1 MKTISHIVF
10 FLFISTTVL
19 AQSYNNLWKQYRQ
32 YADKDLPKSALTVL
46 DKIKAKAEKENSYGN
61 LLAVLLRE
69 VNHQEEISTDSGKV
83 FRERLDQRIASSG
96 DGVIKTLYRVAKGDR
111 IDIDSLLSSPD
122 SAIYR
127 QKDAS
132 LQWLPFF
139 EKGKDSKIFNN
150 DLLHVILLSQYSDE
164 KIDSIYGPANEY
176 VRYNRIHNEQVR
188 TEPYF
193 TASIPKRTVSSA
205 TDILI
210 RFSQIRNLMALEC
223 EVSRVDGRGKKEEG
237 RRKFTL
243 TLPAHEPTKVFSDSL
258 RIGTLPVGRWVV
270 RITDAERKTR
280 SQQDTVTVSD
290 TRILQLS
297 LPKKQKRYV
306 YVNAITGEETDP
318 DTTLIDRHHWNTYS
332 YNSNKGYKQY
342 TDIYTDRAIYRP
354 GQKIEAAIIRS
365 SVTDGIETSVVAG
378 EKLQIKLLDSKGEA
392 VAEKYAVTDAYG
404 TAAVDF
410 TLPDGD
416 IRSGYWRL
424 STKGA
429 DASFRVEEYKRPTFK
444 VTLTQPDKEF
454 TEGDTAI
461 ITGTAMTYTG
471 LPLQNC
477 RVLASYNNHT
487 DTLFTDP
494 TGHFQIP
501 VIIRS
506 ALPLGSSKNRKLS
519 TVNRKQLIAW
529 WRYVRVT
536 AEVTDLKGETQ
547 GAQCYL
553 NIRPNLQPETP
564 EKPKAEKRDDTT
576 LYHIYYNVFAGD
588 KVLESSKTYADTA
601 SFKNSFTY
609 KEEYG
614 DGAMICFAW
623 CKDDEIHYDNLVV
636 RRPLPSNKLQIEW
649 GTFRDHLAPGSKE
662 TWTLKIH
669 PETGLRAC
677 SPEHLRSA
685 RNGKLS
691 TVNSQLMAVLYDS
704 SLDGIRKH
712 TWPTHDRRHLA
723 IPVSSWFTPNY
734 GGLWIHG
741 SAKDWVKWR
750 NFDFTH
756 INGECMLSR
765 YHFFRGRNLPMLMAT
780 NAMDSNAKSMRLG
793 ALPVATESMA
803 MAQDEAAAETLPVRA
818 NFGETAFFYPQVE
831 TNDKGEAILSFT
843 LPESLTSWH
852 FIGLAHDKNMRMG
865 IIDTVVVA
873 QKQLMVQPNMPRF
886 LRVGDKAT
894 LTANVTNLSD
904 KPQNVKVTLTINSK
918 QSTGLR
924 ACSPEHL
931 RSARNSKL
939 TPGETLPVSFSL
951 PEPKDTSSFVCTIVA
966 KSDDFTDGEQHI
978 IPILPIEQPTPSL
991 TGEGRGGA
999 SSPSLGREGWGESLM
1014 EDLPALSIPAS
1025 NNAITLSNALYA
1037 NVLTAAIK
1045 DTIPSPANDNIL
1057 VQLINLQ
1064 HSDGSFSWY
1073 PGMPGNKYMTMAVL
1087 KTLTR
1092 MEEKQDSE
1100 LARLSTH
1107 GAQETVNGKPSTV
1120 NSHQALATI
1129 RSKAFAFMLK
1139 AMSQEVSDMKKYK
1152 TTWLSNT
1159 ALDWLYTLAI
1169 DPEAKGR
1176 KSDAYKY
1183 LLRLLEDETNKSDM
1197 ATKSVAAIIMASNRE
1212 LSARKEKTVNG
1223 KQYTVIRF
1231 VESIKQHTV
1240 YREDMGRYFD
1250 SYRTNYSWC
1259 DYRIPSHT
1267 MAIEALHAITPED
1280 NCTIAEMQRWLV
1292 SCKRTQKWDNPVN
1305 TVNAVTAFQLPITPC
1320 PEETEKMY
1328 NQPTPEEL
1336 ENIIKVKRE
1345 IIYPS
1350 VNRKQST
1357 VNSKQPSALGP
1368 QPSDNGKL
1376 STVNCK
1382 LSTKVIVR
1390 ITIDADRDYDFV
1402 SVTDHR
1408 PACLEPVNQLSGY
1421 RWGYYSQ
1428 MKDDRT
1434 EYFFD
1439 QLSKGTHVI
1448 ETEYYVTRPGTYTTG
1463 PATAVC
1469 TYAPA
1474 YQGTT
1479 PAITVNV
1486 KP

>member
-1 MKTISHIVF
+1 MKKISHIVI

-19 AQSYNNLWKQYRQ
+19 AQSYDNLWKQYRQ

-46 DKIKAKAEKENSYGN
+46 EKIKAKAEKENNYGN

-83 FRERLDQRIASSG
+83 FRERLDQRIVASN
-96 DGVIKTLYRVAKGDR
+96 DGVMKTLYRVAKGER

-127 QKDAS
+127 QNDAS

-176 VRYNRIHNEQVR
+176 VHYNRIHNEQVR

-193 TASIPKRTVSSA
+193 TASIARRTVSSA

-210 RFSQIRNLMALEC
+210 RFSQIRNLKALAC
-223 EVSRVDGRGKKEEG
+223 EVSRVEGKGKKEDG

-306 YVNAITGEETDP
+306 YVNAITGKETDP

-477 RVLASYNNHT
+477 RVLVSYNNHT

-494 TGHFQIP
+494 TGHFQII
-501 VIIRS
+501 V
-506 ALPLGSSKNRKLS
+506 NCQLS
-519 TVNRKQLIAW
+519 IVNYKRPIAW

-536 AEVTDLKGETQ
+536 AEVSDLKGETQ
-547 GAQCYL
+547 GTQCYL

-564 EKPKAEKRDDTT
+564 EKPVAEKKKDST

-623 CKDDEIHYDNLVV
+623 CKDDEIHYDNLVL

-662 TWTLKIH
+662 TWTLKIR
-669 PETGLRAC
+669 PAENNYPLGTCDAFTKAAGRLK
-677 SPEHLRSA
+677 E
-685 RNGKLS
+685 LS
-691 TVNSQLMAVLYDS
+691 IVNYQLMAVLFDA
-704 SLDGIRKH
+704 SLDGLRKH

-723 IPVSSWFTPNY
+723 IPTSSWFTPNY

-765 YHFFRGRNLPMLMAT
+765 YHFFRGSNLPMLMAT

-793 ALPVATESMA
+793 ALPKATESMA
-803 MAQDEAAAETLPVRA
+803 MAQDEAVSESLPVRA

-843 LPESLTSWH
+843 LPESLTSWR

-894 LTANVTNLSD
+894 LTANITNLSD
-904 KPQNVKVTLTINSK
+904 KPQNVKVTLTINGK
-918 QSTGLR
+918 PYTVNCKL
-924 ACSPEHL
+924 
-931 RSARNSKL
+931 NS
-939 TPGETLPVSFSL
+939 GETLPVSFSL
-951 PEPKDTSSFVCTIVA
+951 PEPKDTSSFVCTIIA
-966 KSDDFTDGEQHI
+966 KSDDFTDGEQHE
-978 IPILPIEQPTPSL
+978 IPVLPAIQKLPEVISVYK
-991 TGEGRGGA
+991 
-999 SSPSLGREGWGESLM
+999 SPEELM
-1014 EDLPALSIPAS
+1014 FEDLPSLSIPAS
-1025 NNAITLSNALYA
+1025 NNAITLSNAFYA

-1092 MEEKQDSE
+1092 LEK
-1100 LARLSTH
+1100 LNR
-1107 GAQETVNGKPSTV
+1107 KPSTV
-1120 NSHQALATI
+1120 NCKLI
-1129 RSKAFAFMLK
+1129 KSKAFAFMQK
-1139 AMSQEVSDMKKYK
+1139 AMDEEVSDMKKYK
-1152 TTWLSNT
+1152 STWLSNT

-1169 DPEAKGR
+1169 DSEAKGR
-1176 KSDAYKY
+1176 NSDAYKY
-1183 LLRLLEDETNKSDM
+1183 LLRLLEDETNKADM
-1197 ATKSVAAIIMASNRE
+1197 ATKSVAAIIMASNRK
-1212 LSARKEKTVNG
+1212 LSARKEKTVNC
-1223 KQYTVIRF
+1223 KLSTVNRF
-1231 VESIKQHTV
+1231 IESIKQHTV

-1259 DYRIPSHT
+1259 DYRIPSHV

-1305 TVNAVTAFQLPITPC
+1305 TVNAVTAFQLPIAPC
-1320 PEETEKMY
+1320 PKETEKMY

-1336 ENIIKVKRE
+1336 TNIIKVKRE
-1345 IIYPS
+1345 IIKP
-1350 VNRKQST
+1350 T
-1357 VNSKQPSALGP
+1357 VNSKLF
-1368 QPSDNGKL
+1368 
-1376 STVNCK
+1376 NCK
-1382 LSTKVIVR
+1382 LLTKVTVR
-1390 ITIDADRDYDFV
+1390 ITLVADRDYDFV

-1439 QLSKGTHVI
+1439 QLSKGTHII

-1479 PAITVNV
+1479 PAITLTVE
-1486 KP
+1486 

>member
-1 MKTISHIVF
+1 MKTISHIVI

-19 AQSYNNLWKQYRQ
+19 AQSYDNLWKQYRQ

-46 DKIKAKAEKENSYGN
+46 EKIKAKAEKENNYGN

-83 FRERLDQRIASSG
+83 FRERLDQRIAASN
-96 DGVIKTLYRVAKGDR
+96 DGVMKTLYRVAKGER

-176 VRYNRIHNEQVR
+176 VHYNRIHNEQVR

-193 TASIPKRTVSSA
+193 TASIAKRTVSSA

-210 RFSQIRNLMALEC
+210 RFSQIRNLKALEC
-223 EVSRVDGRGKKEEG
+223 EVSRVEGRGKKEEG

-270 RITDAERKTR
+270 RITDAEHKTR

-306 YVNAITGEETDP
+306 YVNAITGEEIDP

-487 DTLFTDP
+487 DTLFTDI
-494 TGHFQIP
+494 TGHFQII
-501 VIIRS
+501 V
-506 ALPLGSSKNRKLS
+506 NCQLS
-519 TVNRKQLIAW
+519 IVNYKRPIAW

-536 AEVTDLKGETQ
+536 AEVSDLKGETQ
-547 GAQCYL
+547 GTQCYL

-564 EKPKAEKRDDTT
+564 EKPVAEKKKDST

-614 DGAMICFAW
+614 DGAMVCFTW
-623 CKDDEIHYDNLVV
+623 CKDDEIHYDNLVL
-636 RRPLPSNKLQIEW
+636 RRPLPSNKLQMEW
-649 GTFRDHLAPGSKE
+649 GTFRDKVAPGAKE
-662 TWTLKIH
+662 VWTLKI
-669 PETGLRAC
+669 
-677 SPEHLRSA
+677 SPQPSDSSPFTLHSSLFI
-685 RNGKLS
+685 L
-691 TVNSQLMAVLYDS
+691 TAVLYDA
-704 SLDGIRKH
+704 SLDALSRH

-723 IPVSSWFTPNY
+723 IPTSSWFTPNY

-780 NAMDSNAKSMRLG
+780 SAMDMSSNAKSMRLG
-793 ALPVATESMA
+793 ALPKATESIA
-803 MAQDEAAAETLPVRA
+803 MTHDEAAAETLPVRA

-843 LPESLTSWH
+843 LPESLTSWR
-852 FIGLAHDKNMRMG
+852 FIGLTHDKNMRMG

-894 LTANVTNLSD
+894 LTANITNLSD

-931 RSARNSKL
+931 RSARNCKL
-939 TPGETLPVSFSL
+939 NSGETLPVSFSL
-951 PEPKDTSSFVCTIVA
+951 PEPKDTSSFVCTIIA

-978 IPILPIEQPTPSL
+978 IPVLPAIQKLPEVISVYK
-991 TGEGRGGA
+991 
-999 SSPSLGREGWGESLM
+999 SPEELM
-1014 EDLPALSIPAS
+1014 FEDLPSLSIPAS

-1092 MEEKQDSE
+1092 LEK
-1100 LARLSTH
+1100 LNR
-1107 GAQETVNGKPSTV
+1107 KPSTV
-1120 NSHQALATI
+1120 NCKLI
-1129 RSKAFAFMLK
+1129 KSKAFAFMQK
-1139 AMSQEVSDMKKYK
+1139 AMDEEVSDMKKYK
-1152 TTWLSNT
+1152 STWLSNT

-1176 KSDAYKY
+1176 NSDAYKY
-1183 LLRLLEDETNKSDM
+1183 LLRLLEDETNKADM
-1197 ATKSVAAIIMASNRE
+1197 ATKSVAAIIMASNQKPLTAHRSS
-1212 LSARKEKTVNG
+1212 LTANRLPLT
-1223 KQYTVIRF
+1223 RF

-1305 TVNAVTAFQLPITPC
+1305 TVNAVTAFQLPIAPC
-1320 PEETEKMY
+1320 PKETEKMY

-1336 ENIIKVKRE
+1336 TNIIKVKRE
-1345 IIYPS
+1345 IIKP
-1350 VNRKQST
+1350 T
-1357 VNSKQPSALGP
+1357 VNSKLF
-1368 QPSDNGKL
+1368 
-1376 STVNCK
+1376 NCK
-1382 LSTKVIVR
+1382 LSTKVTVR
-1390 ITIDADRDYDFV
+1390 ITLVADRDYDFV

-1439 QLSKGTHVI
+1439 QLSKGTHII

-1479 PAITVNV
+1479 PAITLTVE
-1486 KP
+1486 

>member
-1 MKTISHIVF
+1 MKNISHIVI
-10 FLFISTTVL
+10 FLFISTSVL
-19 AQSYNNLWKQYRQ
+19 AQSYDNLWKQYRQ

-46 DKIKAKAEKENSYGN
+46 EKIKAKAEKENNYGN

-83 FRERLDQRIASSG
+83 FRERLDQRIAASN

-111 IDIDSLLSSPD
+111 IDIDSLLSSAD

-127 QKDAS
+127 QRDAS

-176 VRYNRIHNEQVR
+176 VHYNRIHNEQVR

-193 TASIPKRTVSSA
+193 TASIAKRTVSSA

-210 RFSQIRNLMALEC
+210 RFSQIRNLNALEC
-223 EVSRVDGRGKKEEG
+223 EVSRVEGRGKKEEG

-270 RITDAERKTR
+270 RITDAEHKTR

-461 ITGTAMTYTG
+461 ITGIAMTYTG

-494 TGHFQIP
+494 TGHFQITIP
-501 VIIRS
+501 LTFHISHFTSKQPFTFHLSPFTFIR
-506 ALPLGSSKNRKLS
+506 RF
-519 TVNRKQLIAW
+519 
-529 WRYVRVT
+529 RVS

-547 GAQCYL
+547 GTQCYL

-564 EKPKAEKRDDTT
+564 DKPAAEKKKDST
-576 LYHIYYNVFAGD
+576 LYHIYYNVFASD

-623 CKDDEIHYDNLVV
+623 CKDDEIHYDNLVL

-649 GTFRDHLAPGSKE
+649 GTFRDHLAPGSQE
-662 TWTLKIH
+662 TWTLKI
-669 PETGLRAC
+669 
-677 SPEHLRSA
+677 SPQPSDSSLFTLHSSLFI
-685 RNGKLS
+685 L
-691 TVNSQLMAVLYDS
+691 TAVLYDA
-704 SLDGIRKH
+704 SLDALSRH
-712 TWPTHDRRHLA
+712 TWPTHDRRHLS
-723 IPVSSWFTPNY
+723 IPTSSWFTPNY

-780 NAMDSNAKSMRLG
+780 SAMDMSSNAKSMRLG
-793 ALPVATESMA
+793 ALPKATESMA
-803 MAQDEAAAETLPVRA
+803 IAQDEAAAETLPVRA

-831 TNDKGEAILSFT
+831 TNDKGEATLSFT
-843 LPESLTSWH
+843 LPESLTSWR

-873 QKQLMVQPNMPRF
+873 QKQLMIRPNMPRF

-904 KPQNVKVTLTINSK
+904 NPQNVKVTLTINGK
-918 QSTGLR
+918 PYTV
-924 ACSPEHL
+924 
-931 RSARNSKL
+931 NSKL

-951 PEPKDTSSFVCTIVA
+951 PEPKDTATLLCTIIA
-966 KSDDFTDGEQHI
+966 KSDDFTDGEQHE
-978 IPILPIEQPTPSL
+978 IPVLPAIQKLPEVISVYK
-991 TGEGRGGA
+991 
-999 SSPSLGREGWGESLM
+999 SPEELM
-1014 EDLPALSIPAS
+1014 FEDLPALSIPAS

-1073 PGMPGNKYMTMAVL
+1073 PGMPGNKYMTIAVL

-1092 MEEKQDSE
+1092 LEKKQSS
-1100 LARLSTH
+1100 LARPGGNFQL
-1107 GAQETVNGKPSTV
+1107 STV
-1120 NSHQALATI
+1120 NFQL
-1129 RSKAFAFMLK
+1129 LK
-1139 AMSQEVSDMKKYK
+1139 ARAFSYMQKAMDEEVSDMKKYK
-1152 TTWLSNT
+1152 STWLSNT

-1183 LLRLLEDETNKSDM
+1183 LLRILEDETNKSDM
-1197 ATKSVAAIIMASNRE
+1197 ATKSVAAIIMASNRK
-1212 LSARKEKTVNG
+1212 LSARKEKTVNS
-1223 KQYTVIRF
+1223 KPSTVNYFI
-1231 VESIKQHTV
+1231 ESIKQHTV

-1259 DYRIPSHT
+1259 DYRIPSHV

-1320 PEETEKMY
+1320 PKETEKMY

-1336 ENIIKVKRE
+1336 TNIIKVKRE
-1345 IIYPS
+1345 IIPS
-1350 VNRKQST
+1350 
-1357 VNSKQPSALGP
+1357 P
-1368 QPSDNGKL
+1368 QPSDL
-1376 STVNCK
+1376 SHFTFH

-1428 MKDDRT
+1428 IKDDRT

-1439 QLSKGTHVI
+1439 QLSKGTHII

-1479 PAITVNV
+1479 PAITVNC
-1486 KP
+1486 KPDSELCSPEHPRSARNCKP

>member
-1 MKTISHIVF
+1 MKTISHIVI
-10 FLFISTTVL
+10 FLFISTSVL
-19 AQSYNNLWKQYRQ
+19 AQSYDNLWKQYRQ

-46 DKIKAKAEKENSYGN
+46 EKIKAKAEKENSYGN

-83 FRERLDQRIASSG
+83 FRERLDQRIAASN
-96 DGVIKTLYRVAKGDR
+96 DGVMKTLYRVAKGDR

-176 VRYNRIHNEQVR
+176 VRYNRIHNELVR

-193 TASIPKRTVSSA
+193 TASIAKRTVSSA

-210 RFSQIRNLMALEC
+210 RFSQIRNLKALEC
-223 EVSRVDGRGKKEEG
+223 EVSRVEGRGKKEEG
-237 RRKFTL
+237 RRKYTL

-416 IRSGYWRL
+416 IRSGYWHL
-424 STKGA
+424 STKGT

-494 TGHFQIP
+494 TGHFQII
-501 VIIRS
+501 V
-506 ALPLGSSKNRKLS
+506 NCQLS
-519 TVNRKQLIAW
+519 IVNYKRPIAW

-536 AEVTDLKGETQ
+536 AEVSDFKGETQ
-547 GAQCYL
+547 SATCHL
-553 NIRPNLQPETP
+553 SL
-564 EKPKAEKRDDTT
+564 
-576 LYHIYYNVFAGD
+576 

-614 DGAMICFAW
+614 DGAMVCFTW
-623 CKDDEIHYDNLVV
+623 CKDDEIHYDNLVL

-649 GTFRDHLAPGSKE
+649 GTFRDKVAPGAKE
-662 TWTLKIH
+662 VWTLKIH
-669 PETGLRAC
+669 PKDSITYNLSPITFTKTAC
-677 SPEHLRSA
+677 
-685 RNGKLS
+685 
-691 TVNSQLMAVLYDS
+691 QLTAVLYDA
-704 SLDGIRKH
+704 SLDALSRH

-723 IPVSSWFTPNY
+723 IPTSSWFTPNY

-780 NAMDSNAKSMRLG
+780 SAMDMSSNAKSMRLG
-793 ALPVATESMA
+793 ALPKATESIA
-803 MAQDEAAAETLPVRA
+803 MTHDEAAAETLPVRA

-831 TNDKGEAILSFT
+831 TNDKGEATLSFT
-843 LPESLTSWH
+843 LPESLTSWR

-873 QKQLMVQPNMPRF
+873 QKQLMIQPNMPRF

-894 LTANVTNLSD
+894 LTANITNLSD
-904 KPQNVKVTLTINSK
+904 KPQNVKVTLTVTSHLSQFTSHISPQTPDLRPQTLDITVNS
-918 QSTGLR
+918 
-924 ACSPEHL
+924 
-931 RSARNSKL
+931 
-939 TPGETLPVSFSL
+939 GETVPVSF
-951 PEPKDTSSFVCTIVA
+951 PIEAGVDTTTLICTIIA
-966 KSDDFTDGEQHI
+966 KSDDFTDGEQHE
-978 IPILPIEQPTPSL
+978 IPVLPAIQKLPEVISVYK
-991 TGEGRGGA
+991 
-999 SSPSLGREGWGESLM
+999 SPEELM
-1014 EDLPALSIPAS
+1014 FEDLPALSIPAS

-1037 NVLTAAIK
+1037 NVLTTAIK

-1092 MEEKQDSE
+1092 LEKI
-1100 LARLSTH
+1100 ALSLHTSYISH
-1107 GAQETVNGKPSTV
+1107 QPSYI
-1120 NSHQALATI
+1120 SHQALATI
-1129 RSKAFAFMLK
+1129 RSKALAFMKK
-1139 AMSQEVSDMKKYK
+1139 AMDEEVSDMKKYK

-1169 DPEAKGR
+1169 DPETKGR

-1197 ATKSVAAIIMASNRE
+1197 ATKSVAAIIMASNRK
-1212 LSARKEKTVNG
+1212 LSIVNSQLSIAKG
-1223 KQYTVIRF
+1223 FI
-1231 VESIKQHTV
+1231 ESIKQHTV

-1305 TVNAVTAFQLPITPC
+1305 TVNAVTAFQLPIAPC
-1320 PEETEKMY
+1320 PKETEKMY

-1336 ENIIKVKRE
+1336 TNIIKIKRE
-1345 IIYPS
+1345 IITS
-1350 VNRKQST
+1350 
-1357 VNSKQPSALGP
+1357 P
-1368 QPSDNGKL
+1368 QTSDLRPQTSDL
-1376 STVNCK
+1376 SHFTFH

-1448 ETEYYVTRPGTYTTG
+1448 ETEYYVSRPGTYTTG

-1479 PAITVNV
+1479 PAITLTVE
-1486 KP
+1486 

>member
-1 MKTISHIVF
+1 MKTISHIVI
-10 FLFISTTVL
+10 FLFISTSVL
-19 AQSYNNLWKQYRQ
+19 AQSYDNLWKQYRQ

-46 DKIKAKAEKENSYGN
+46 EKIKAKAEKENNYGN

-83 FRERLDQRIASSG
+83 FRERLDQRIAASN
-96 DGVIKTLYRVAKGDR
+96 DGVMKTLYRVAKGER

-176 VRYNRIHNEQVR
+176 VHYNRIHNEQVR

-193 TASIPKRTVSSA
+193 TASIAKRTVSSA

-210 RFSQIRNLMALEC
+210 RFSQIRNLKALEC
-223 EVSRVDGRGKKEEG
+223 EVSRVEGRGKKEDG

-270 RITDAERKTR
+270 RITDAEHKTR

-365 SVTDGIETSVVAG
+365 AVTDGIETSVVAG

-494 TGHFQIP
+494 TGHFQIQITVNGKP
-501 VIIRS
+501 
-506 ALPLGSSKNRKLS
+506 S
-519 TVNRKQLIAW
+519 TVNYKRPIAW

-536 AEVTDLKGETQ
+536 AEVTDFKGETQ
-547 GAQCYL
+547 SATCHLSLSYAPA
-553 NIRPNLQPETP
+553 IEPAP
-564 EKPKAEKRDDTT
+564 EKPVAEKRKDST

-614 DGAMICFAW
+614 DGAMVCFTW
-623 CKDDEIHYDNLVV
+623 CKDDEIHYDNLVL

-649 GTFRDHLAPGSKE
+649 GTFRDHLAPGSQE

-669 PETGLRAC
+669 PETV
-677 SPEHLRSA
+677 
-685 RNGKLS
+685 NGKLS
-691 TVNSQLMAVLYDS
+691 TVNSQLMAVLYDA
-704 SLDGIRKH
+704 SLDALSRH
-712 TWPTHDRRHLA
+712 TWPTHDRRHLS
-723 IPVSSWFTPNY
+723 IPTSSWFTPNY

-780 NAMDSNAKSMRLG
+780 SAMDMSSNAKSMRLG
-793 ALPVATESMA
+793 ALPKATESIA
-803 MAQDEAAAETLPVRA
+803 MTHDEAAAETLPVRA

-831 TNDKGEAILSFT
+831 TNDKGEATLSFI
-843 LPESLTSWH
+843 LPESLTSWR

-873 QKQLMVQPNMPRF
+873 QKQLMIQPNMPRF

-894 LTANVTNLSD
+894 LTANITNLSD

-918 QSTGLR
+918 QSTVN
-924 ACSPEHL
+924 C
-931 RSARNSKL
+931 KL

-951 PEPKDTSSFVCTIVA
+951 PEPKDTSSFVCTIIA
-966 KSDDFTDGEQHI
+966 KSNDFTDGEQHE
-978 IPILPIEQPTPSL
+978 IPVLPAIQELPEVISVYK
-991 TGEGRGGA
+991 
-999 SSPSLGREGWGESLM
+999 SPEELM
-1014 EDLPALSIPAS
+1014 FEDLPSLSIPAS

-1092 MEEKQDSE
+1092 LEK
-1100 LARLSTH
+1100 
-1107 GAQETVNGKPSTV
+1107 
-1120 NSHQALATI
+1120 
-1129 RSKAFAFMLK
+1129 
-1139 AMSQEVSDMKKYK
+1139 
-1152 TTWLSNT
+1152 
-1159 ALDWLYTLAI
+1159 
-1169 DPEAKGR
+1169 
-1176 KSDAYKY
+1176 
-1183 LLRLLEDETNKSDM
+1183 
-1197 ATKSVAAIIMASNRE
+1197 
-1212 LSARKEKTVNG
+1212 
-1223 KQYTVIRF
+1223 
-1231 VESIKQHTV
+1231 
-1240 YREDMGRYFD
+1240 
-1250 SYRTNYSWC
+1250 
-1259 DYRIPSHT
+1259 
-1267 MAIEALHAITPED
+1267 
-1280 NCTIAEMQRWLV
+1280 
-1292 SCKRTQKWDNPVN
+1292 
-1305 TVNAVTAFQLPITPC
+1305 LP
-1320 PEETEKMY
+1320 
-1328 NQPTPEEL
+1328 
-1336 ENIIKVKRE
+1336 
-1345 IIYPS
+1345 
-1350 VNRKQST
+1350 
-1357 VNSKQPSALGP
+1357 
-1368 QPSDNGKL
+1368 
-1376 STVNCK
+1376 
-1382 LSTKVIVR
+1382 
-1390 ITIDADRDYDFV
+1390 
-1402 SVTDHR
+1402 
-1408 PACLEPVNQLSGY
+1408 
-1421 RWGYYSQ
+1421 
-1428 MKDDRT
+1428 
-1434 EYFFD
+1434 
-1439 QLSKGTHVI
+1439 
-1448 ETEYYVTRPGTYTTG
+1448 
-1463 PATAVC
+1463 
-1469 TYAPA
+1469 
-1474 YQGTT
+1474 
-1479 PAITVNV
+1479 
-1486 KP
+1486 

>member
-1 MKTISHIVF
+1 MKTISHIVI
-10 FLFISTTVL
+10 FLFISTSVL
-19 AQSYNNLWKQYRQ
+19 AQSYDNLWKQYRQ

-46 DKIKAKAEKENSYGN
+46 EKIKAKAEKENSYGN

-83 FRERLDQRIASSG
+83 FRERLDQRMATSN
-96 DGVIKTLYRVAKGDR
+96 DGVIKTLYRVAKGER
-111 IDIDSLLSSPD
+111 IDIDSLLSSAD

-127 QKDAS
+127 QRDAS

-176 VRYNRIHNEQVR
+176 VHYNRIHNEQVR

-193 TASIPKRTVSSA
+193 TASIAKRTVSSA

-210 RFSQIRNLMALEC
+210 RFSQIRNLKALEC
-223 EVSRVDGRGKKEEG
+223 EVSRVEGRGKNEEG
-237 RRKFTL
+237 KRKFTL

-270 RITDAERKTR
+270 RITDAEHKTR

-494 TGHFQIP
+494 TGHFQII
-501 VIIRS
+501 V
-506 ALPLGSSKNRKLS
+506 NCQLS
-519 TVNRKQLIAW
+519 IVNYKRPIAW
-529 WRYVRVT
+529 WRYIRVT

-547 GAQCYL
+547 GTQCYL
-553 NIRPNLQPETP
+553 NIRPNVQPETP
-564 EKPKAEKRDDTT
+564 EKPTAEKKKDST

-662 TWTLKIH
+662 TWTLKIRQ
-669 PETGLRAC
+669 TSDLR
-677 SPEHLRSA
+677 PQTLDLRPVTSQ
-685 RNGKLS
+685 LS
-691 TVNSQLMAVLYDS
+691 TINYQLAAVLYDA
-704 SLDGIRKH
+704 SLDALSRH
-712 TWPTHDRRHLA
+712 TWQMHDRRHLA
-723 IPVSSWFTPNY
+723 IPTSSWFTPNY

-756 INGECMLSR
+756 INGDCMLSR
-765 YHFFRGRNLPMLMAT
+765 YHFFRGRHLPMLMAT

-793 ALPVATESMA
+793 ALPKATESMA
-803 MAQDEAAAETLPVRA
+803 IAQDEAAAETLPVRA

-831 TNDKGEAILSFT
+831 TNDKGEATLSFT
-843 LPESLTSWH
+843 LPESLTSWR

-904 KPQNVKVTLTINSK
+904 KPQKVKVTMTINCQLSIINYQLTK
-918 QSTGLR
+918 SLR
-924 ACSPEHL
+924 LSP
-931 RSARNSKL
+931 N
-939 TPGETLPVSFSL
+939 ETLPVSFAL
-951 PEPKDTSSFVCTIVA
+951 PEPKDTASFVCTIVA
-966 KSDDFTDGEQHI
+966 KSDDFTDGEQHE
-978 IPILPIEQPTPSL
+978 IPVLPAIQRLPEVISVYK
-991 TGEGRGGA
+991 
-999 SSPSLGREGWGESLM
+999 SPEELM
-1014 EDLPALSIPAS
+1014 FEDLPSLSIPAS

-1092 MEEKQDSE
+1092 LEKKSSIVNCQ
-1100 LARLSTH
+1100 LSII
-1107 GAQETVNGKPSTV
+1107 
-1120 NSHQALATI
+1120 NSIATI
-1129 RSKAFAFMLK
+1129 RSKALAFMQK
-1139 AMSQEVSDMKKYK
+1139 AMDEEVADMKKYK
-1152 TTWLSNT
+1152 STWLSNT

-1183 LLRLLEDETNKSDM
+1183 LLRLLEDETNKADM
-1197 ATKSVAAIIMASNRE
+1197 ATKSVAAIIMASNQKPLTAKRSPLTAHRSPLTE
-1212 LSARKEKTVNG
+1212 F
-1223 KQYTVIRF
+1223 I
-1231 VESIKQHTV
+1231 ESIKQHTV

-1305 TVNAVTAFQLPITPC
+1305 TVNAVTAFQLPIAPC
-1320 PEETEKMY
+1320 PKETEKMY
-1328 NQPTPEEL
+1328 NQPSPEEL
-1336 ENIIKVKRE
+1336 TNIIKVKRE
-1345 IIYPS
+1345 IIPS
-1350 VNRKQST
+1350 PQTLDLRPQTSD
-1357 VNSKQPSALGP
+1357 LGP
-1368 QPSDNGKL
+1368 QPSDNCKL
-1376 STVNCK
+1376 SARPEGALSQSEATERTVNNQLPIINYQ

-1421 RWGYYSQ
+1421 RWGYYCQ

-1479 PAITVNV
+1479 PAVTLTV
-1486 KP
+1486 K

>member
-1 MKTISHIVF
+1 MKKISHIVI

-19 AQSYNNLWKQYRQ
+19 AQSYDNLWKQYRQ

-83 FRERLDQRIASSG
+83 FRERLDQRIAASN
-96 DGVIKTLYRVAKGDR
+96 DGVMKTLYRVAKGER
-111 IDIDSLLSSPD
+111 IDIDSLLKSPD
-122 SAIYR
+122 SLTYR
-127 QKDAS
+127 CKDAS

-164 KIDSIYGPANEY
+164 KIDSIYGPTNEY
-176 VRYNRIHNEQVR
+176 VHYNRIHNEQVR

-193 TASIPKRTVSSA
+193 TASIAKRTVSSA

-210 RFSQIRNLMALEC
+210 RFSQIRNLKALEC
-223 EVSRVDGRGKKEEG
+223 EVSRVEGRGKKEEG

-365 SVTDGIETSVVAG
+365 AVTDGIETSVVAG

-454 TEGDTAI
+454 TVGDTAI

-487 DTLFTDP
+487 DTLFTDI
-494 TGHFQIP
+494 TGHFQIS
-501 VIIRS
+501 VII
-506 ALPLGSSKNRKLS
+506 NRKLS

-536 AEVTDLKGETQ
+536 AEVSDFKGETQ
-547 GAQCYL
+547 SATCHLSLSYAPA
-553 NIRPNLQPETP
+553 IEPTP
-564 EKPKAEKRDDTT
+564 EKPVAEKKKDST

-649 GTFRDHLAPGSKE
+649 GTFRNKVAPGAKE
-662 TWTLKIH
+662 VWTLKIH
-669 PETGLRAC
+669 PTDSITANRSPITFTKTAC
-677 SPEHLRSA
+677 
-685 RNGKLS
+685 
-691 TVNSQLMAVLYDS
+691 QLTAVLYDA
-704 SLDGIRKH
+704 SLDALSRH
-712 TWPTHDRRHLA
+712 TWPTHDRRHLS
-723 IPVSSWFTPNY
+723 IPTSSWFTPNY

-756 INGECMLSR
+756 VNGECMLSR
-765 YHFFRGRNLPMLMAT
+765 YHFFRGRNLPMLMVT
-780 NAMDSNAKSMRLG
+780 NAMDMSSNAKSMRLG
-793 ALPVATESMA
+793 ALPKATESMA

-843 LPESLTSWH
+843 LPESLTSWR

-894 LTANVTNLSD
+894 LTANITNLSD
-904 KPQNVKVTLTINSK
+904 KPQNVKVTLTINGK
-918 QSTGLR
+918 PYTVNCKL
-924 ACSPEHL
+924 
-931 RSARNSKL
+931 NS
-939 TPGETLPVSFSL
+939 GETLPVSFSL
-951 PEPKDTSSFVCTIVA
+951 PEPKDTSSFVCTIIA
-966 KSDDFTDGEQHI
+966 KSDDFTDGEKHI
-978 IPILPIEQPTPSL
+978 IPVLPAIQKLPEVISVYK
-991 TGEGRGGA
+991 
-999 SSPSLGREGWGESLM
+999 SPSDLM
-1014 EDLPALSIPAS
+1014 FEDLPSLSIPAS

-1092 MEEKQDSE
+1092 LEK
-1100 LARLSTH
+1100 LNR
-1107 GAQETVNGKPSTV
+1107 KPSTV
-1120 NSHQALATI
+1120 NCKLI
-1129 RSKAFAFMLK
+1129 KSKAFAFMQK
-1139 AMSQEVSDMKKYK
+1139 AMDEEVADMKKYK
-1152 TTWLSNT
+1152 STWLSNT

-1197 ATKSVAAIIMASNRE
+1197 ATKSVAAIIMASNRK
-1212 LSARKEKTVNG
+1212 LSGRKEKTVNS
-1223 KQYTVIRF
+1223 KPSTVNYFI
-1231 VESIKQHTV
+1231 ESIKQHTV

-1320 PEETEKMY
+1320 PKETEKMY

-1336 ENIIKVKRE
+1336 TNIIKVKRE
-1345 IIYPS
+1345 IIKP
-1350 VNRKQST
+1350 T
-1357 VNSKQPSALGP
+1357 VNSKLF
-1368 QPSDNGKL
+1368 
-1376 STVNCK
+1376 NCK
-1382 LSTKVIVR
+1382 LSTKVTVR
-1390 ITIDADRDYDFV
+1390 ITLVADRDYDFV

-1439 QLSKGTHVI
+1439 QLSKGTHII

-1479 PAITVNV
+1479 PAITLAVE
-1486 KP
+1486 

>member
-1 MKTISHIVF
+1 MKKISHIVI

-19 AQSYNNLWKQYRQ
+19 AQSYDNLWKQYRQ

-46 DKIKAKAEKENSYGN
+46 EKIKAKAEKENNYGN

-83 FRERLDQRIASSG
+83 FRERLDQRIAASNG
-96 DGVIKTLYRVAKGDR
+96 GVMKTLYRVAKGER

-176 VRYNRIHNEQVR
+176 VHYNRIHNEQVR

-193 TASIPKRTVSSA
+193 TASIAKRTVSSA

-210 RFSQIRNLMALEC
+210 RFSQIRNLKALEC
-223 EVSRVDGRGKKEEG
+223 EVSRVEGRGKKEEG

-365 SVTDGIETSVVAG
+365 AVTDGIETSVVAG

-487 DTLFTDP
+487 DTLFTDI
-494 TGHFQIP
+494 TGHFQII
-501 VIIRS
+501 V
-506 ALPLGSSKNRKLS
+506 NCQLS
-519 TVNRKQLIAW
+519 IVNYKRPIAW

-536 AEVTDLKGETQ
+536 AEVSDFKGETQ
-547 GAQCYL
+547 SATCHLSLSYAPA
-553 NIRPNLQPETP
+553 IEPAP
-564 EKPKAEKRDDTT
+564 EKPVAEKKKDST

-614 DGAMICFAW
+614 DGAMVCFTW
-623 CKDDEIHYDNLVV
+623 CKDDEIHYDNLVL

-662 TWTLKIH
+662 TWTLKIR
-669 PETGLRAC
+669 PAENNYPLGTCDAFTKAAGRLK
-677 SPEHLRSA
+677 E
-685 RNGKLS
+685 LS
-691 TVNSQLMAVLYDS
+691 IVNYQLMAVLFDA
-704 SLDGIRKH
+704 SLDGLRKH

-723 IPVSSWFTPNY
+723 IPTSSWFTPNY

-756 INGECMLSR
+756 VNGECMLSR

-793 ALPVATESMA
+793 ALPKATESIA
-803 MAQDEAAAETLPVRA
+803 MTHDEAAAETLPVRA

-843 LPESLTSWH
+843 LPESLTSWR

-865 IIDTVVVA
+865 IIDTVIVA
-873 QKQLMVQPNMPRF
+873 QKQLMIQPNMPRF

-894 LTANVTNLSD
+894 LTANITNLSD
-904 KPQNVKVTLTINSK
+904 KPQNVIVTLTVTSHLSQFTSHISPQTPDLRPQTLDITINS
-918 QSTGLR
+918 
-924 ACSPEHL
+924 
-931 RSARNSKL
+931 
-939 TPGETLPVSFSL
+939 GETVPVSF
-951 PEPKDTSSFVCTIVA
+951 PIEAGVDTTTLICTIIA

-978 IPILPIEQPTPSL
+978 IPVLPAIQKLPEVISVYK
-991 TGEGRGGA
+991 
-999 SSPSLGREGWGESLM
+999 SPEELM
-1014 EDLPALSIPAS
+1014 FEDLPSLSIPAS

-1092 MEEKQDSE
+1092 LEK
-1100 LARLSTH
+1100 LNR
-1107 GAQETVNGKPSTV
+1107 KPSTV
-1120 NSHQALATI
+1120 NCKLI
-1129 RSKAFAFMLK
+1129 KSKAFAFMQK
-1139 AMSQEVSDMKKYK
+1139 AMDEEVSDMKKYK
-1152 TTWLSNT
+1152 STWLSNT

-1169 DPEAKGR
+1169 DSEAKGR

-1197 ATKSVAAIIMASNRE
+1197 ATKSVAAIIMASNQKPLTAHRSP
-1212 LSARKEKTVNG
+1212 LTVF
-1223 KQYTVIRF
+1223 I
-1231 VESIKQHTV
+1231 ESIKQHTV

-1292 SCKRTQKWDNPVN
+1292 SSKRTQKWDNPVN

-1320 PEETEKMY
+1320 PKETEKMY

-1336 ENIIKVKRE
+1336 TNIIKVKRE
-1345 IIYPS
+1345 IIKP
-1350 VNRKQST
+1350 T
-1357 VNSKQPSALGP
+1357 VNSKLF
-1368 QPSDNGKL
+1368 
-1376 STVNCK
+1376 NCK
-1382 LSTKVIVR
+1382 LSTKVTVR
-1390 ITIDADRDYDFV
+1390 ITLVADRDYDFV

-1479 PAITVNV
+1479 PAITLTVE
-1486 KP
+1486 

>member
-1 MKTISHIVF
+1 MKNISHIVI

-19 AQSYNNLWKQYRQ
+19 AQSYDNLWKQYRQ

-83 FRERLDQRIASSG
+83 FRERLDQRIAASN

-176 VRYNRIHNEQVR
+176 VHYNRIHNEQVR

-193 TASIPKRTVSSA
+193 TASIAKRTVSSA

-210 RFSQIRNLMALEC
+210 RFSQIRNLKALEC
-223 EVSRVDGRGKKEEG
+223 EVSRVEGRGKKEEG

-365 SVTDGIETSVVAG
+365 AVTDGIETSVVAG

-454 TEGDTAI
+454 TVGDTAI

-494 TGHFQIP
+494 TGHFQII
-501 VIIRS
+501 V
-506 ALPLGSSKNRKLS
+506 NCQLS
-519 TVNRKQLIAW
+519 IVNYKRPIAW

-536 AEVTDLKGETQ
+536 AEVSDFKGETQ
-547 GAQCYL
+547 SATCHLSLSYAPA
-553 NIRPNLQPETP
+553 IEPTP
-564 EKPKAEKRDDTT
+564 EKPVAEKKKDST
-576 LYHIYYNVFAGD
+576 LYHIYYNIFAGD
-588 KVLESSKTYADTA
+588 KVLESSKTCADTA

-609 KEEYG
+609 KEEYC

-623 CKDDEIHYDNLVV
+623 CKDDEIHYDNLVL

-649 GTFRDHLAPGSKE
+649 GTFRDKVAPGAKE
-662 TWTLKIH
+662 VWTLKIH
-669 PETGLRAC
+669 PTDSITANRSPITFTKTAC
-677 SPEHLRSA
+677 
-685 RNGKLS
+685 
-691 TVNSQLMAVLYDS
+691 QLTAVLYDA
-704 SLDGIRKH
+704 SLDALSRH
-712 TWPTHDRRHLA
+712 TWPTHDRRHLS
-723 IPVSSWFTPNY
+723 IPTSSWFTPNY

-765 YHFFRGRNLPMLMAT
+765 YHFFRGRNLPMLKAT
-780 NAMDSNAKSMRLG
+780 SAMDMSSNAKSMRLG

-803 MAQDEAAAETLPVRA
+803 IAQDEAVSESLPVRA

-843 LPESLTSWH
+843 LPESLTSWR

-873 QKQLMVQPNMPRF
+873 QKQLMIQPNMPRF

-894 LTANVTNLSD
+894 LTANITNLSD
-904 KPQNVKVTLTINSK
+904 KPQNVIVTLTVTSHLSQFTSHISPQTPDLRPQTLDITIN
-918 QSTGLR
+918 
-924 ACSPEHL
+924 
-931 RSARNSKL
+931 
-939 TPGETLPVSFSL
+939 PGETVPVSFPIEAGVETTTL
-951 PEPKDTSSFVCTIVA
+951 ICTIIA

-978 IPILPIEQPTPSL
+978 IPVLPAIQKLPEVISVYK
-991 TGEGRGGA
+991 
-999 SSPSLGREGWGESLM
+999 SPEELM
-1014 EDLPALSIPAS
+1014 FEDLPSLSIPAS

-1092 MEEKQDSE
+1092 MEKISSMFNVQCSMP
-1100 LARLSTH
+1100 LASL
-1107 GAQETVNGKPSTV
+1107 
-1120 NSHQALATI
+1120 
-1129 RSKAFAFMLK
+1129 KARAFDFMLR
-1139 AMSQEVSDMKKYK
+1139 AMEKEVSDMKKYK
-1152 TTWLSNT
+1152 STWLSNT

-1197 ATKSVAAIIMASNRE
+1197 ATKSVAAIIMASNQKPLTAHRSS
-1212 LSARKEKTVNG
+1212 LTANRSSLTANRSPLTVF
-1223 KQYTVIRF
+1223 I
-1231 VESIKQHTV
+1231 ESIKQHTV

-1305 TVNAVTAFQLPITPC
+1305 TVNAVTAFQLPIAPC
-1320 PEETEKMY
+1320 PKETEKMY

-1336 ENIIKVKRE
+1336 TNIIKVKRE
-1345 IIYPS
+1345 IIPLTAHRS
-1350 VNRKQST
+1350 PLARPEGALSQSEATERTANRSPLT
-1357 VNSKQPSALGP
+1357 SYLLPLTS
-1368 QPSDNGKL
+1368 
-1376 STVNCK
+1376 
-1382 LSTKVIVR
+1382 KVIVR

-1439 QLSKGTHVI
+1439 QLSKGTHII

-1479 PAITVNV
+1479 PAITLTVE
-1486 KP
+1486 

>member
-1 MKTISHIVF
+1 MK
-10 FLFISTTVL
+10 
-19 AQSYNNLWKQYRQ
+19 
-32 YADKDLPKSALTVL
+32 
-46 DKIKAKAEKENSYGN
+46 G
-61 LLAVLLRE
+61 
-69 VNHQEEISTDSGKV
+69 
-83 FRERLDQRIASSG
+83 
-96 DGVIKTLYRVAKGDR
+96 
-111 IDIDSLLSSPD
+111 
-122 SAIYR
+122 
-127 QKDAS
+127 
-132 LQWLPFF
+132 
-139 EKGKDSKIFNN
+139 
-150 DLLHVILLSQYSDE
+150 
-164 KIDSIYGPANEY
+164 
-176 VRYNRIHNEQVR
+176 
-188 TEPYF
+188 
-193 TASIPKRTVSSA
+193 
-205 TDILI
+205 
-210 RFSQIRNLMALEC
+210 
-223 EVSRVDGRGKKEEG
+223 EG

-365 SVTDGIETSVVAG
+365 AVTDGIETSVVAG

-487 DTLFTDP
+487 DTLFTDI
-494 TGHFQIP
+494 TGHFQII
-501 VIIRS
+501 V
-506 ALPLGSSKNRKLS
+506 NCQLS
-519 TVNRKQLIAW
+519 IVNYKRPIAW

-536 AEVTDLKGETQ
+536 AEVSDFKGETQ
-547 GAQCYL
+547 SATCHLSLSYAPA
-553 NIRPNLQPETP
+553 IEPAP
-564 EKPKAEKRDDTT
+564 EKPVAEKKKDST

-614 DGAMICFAW
+614 DGAMVCFTW
-623 CKDDEIHYDNLVV
+623 CKDDEIHYDNLVL

-662 TWTLKIH
+662 TWTLKIR
-669 PETGLRAC
+669 PAENNYPLGTCDAFTKAAGRLK
-677 SPEHLRSA
+677 E
-685 RNGKLS
+685 LS
-691 TVNSQLMAVLYDS
+691 IVNYQLMAVLFDA
-704 SLDGIRKH
+704 SLDGLRKH

-723 IPVSSWFTPNY
+723 IPTSSWFTPNY

-756 INGECMLSR
+756 VNGECMLSR

-793 ALPVATESMA
+793 ALPKATESIA
-803 MAQDEAAAETLPVRA
+803 MTHDEAAAETLPVRA

-843 LPESLTSWH
+843 LPESLTSWR

-865 IIDTVVVA
+865 IIDTVIVA
-873 QKQLMVQPNMPRF
+873 QKQLMIQPNMPRF

-894 LTANVTNLSD
+894 LTANITNLSD
-904 KPQNVKVTLTINSK
+904 KPQNVIVTLTVTSHLSQFTSHISPQTPDLRPQTLDITINS
-918 QSTGLR
+918 
-924 ACSPEHL
+924 
-931 RSARNSKL
+931 
-939 TPGETLPVSFSL
+939 GETVPVSF
-951 PEPKDTSSFVCTIVA
+951 PIEAGVDTTTLICTIIA

-978 IPILPIEQPTPSL
+978 IPVLPAIQKLPEVISVYK
-991 TGEGRGGA
+991 
-999 SSPSLGREGWGESLM
+999 SPEELM
-1014 EDLPALSIPAS
+1014 FEDLPSLSIPAS

-1092 MEEKQDSE
+1092 LEK
-1100 LARLSTH
+1100 LNR
-1107 GAQETVNGKPSTV
+1107 KPSTV
-1120 NSHQALATI
+1120 NCKLI
-1129 RSKAFAFMLK
+1129 KSKAFAFMQK
-1139 AMSQEVSDMKKYK
+1139 AMDEEVSDMKKYK
-1152 TTWLSNT
+1152 STWLSNT

-1169 DPEAKGR
+1169 DSEAKGR

-1197 ATKSVAAIIMASNRE
+1197 ATKSVAAIIMASNQKPLTAHRSP
-1212 LSARKEKTVNG
+1212 LTVF
-1223 KQYTVIRF
+1223 I
-1231 VESIKQHTV
+1231 ESIKQHTV

-1292 SCKRTQKWDNPVN
+1292 SSKRTQKWDNPVN

-1320 PEETEKMY
+1320 PKETEKMY

-1336 ENIIKVKRE
+1336 TNIIKVKRE
-1345 IIYPS
+1345 IIKP
-1350 VNRKQST
+1350 T
-1357 VNSKQPSALGP
+1357 VNSKLF
-1368 QPSDNGKL
+1368 
-1376 STVNCK
+1376 NCK
-1382 LSTKVIVR
+1382 LSTKVTVR
-1390 ITIDADRDYDFV
+1390 ITLVADRDYDFV

-1479 PAITVNV
+1479 PAITLTVE
-1486 KP
+1486 

>member
-1 MKTISHIVF
+1 MKIISHIL
-10 FLFISTTVL
+10 FLMCFSTTVL
-19 AQSYNNLWKQYRQ
+19 SQSYDALWKQYRQ
-32 YADKDLPKSALTVL
+32 YADKDQPKSALTVL
-46 DKIKAKAEKENSYGN
+46 EQIKAKAEKEKNYGN
-61 LLAVLLRE
+61 LMAVLLRE

-83 FRERLDQRIASSG
+83 FRERLDQRIAASG
-96 DGVIKTLYRVAKGDR
+96 DGVMKTLYRIAKGDR
-111 IDIDSLLSSPD
+111 IDIDSLLHSPD
-122 SAIYR
+122 SLSYR

-139 EKGKDSKIFNN
+139 EKGKDSRIFNN
-150 DLLHVILLSQYSDE
+150 DLLHIILLSQYYD
-164 KIDSIYGPANEY
+164 KRIDSIYGPANEY

-193 TASIPKRTVSSA
+193 TASIAKRTVSSA
-205 TDILI
+205 TDILV
-210 RFSQIRNLMALEC
+210 RFSHIRNLKALEC
-223 EVSRVDGRGKKEEG
+223 EVSRVGTKE
-237 RRKFTL
+237 RRTFSL
-243 TLPAHEPTKVFSDSL
+243 NLPAHEPTKVFSDSL
-258 RIGTLPVGRWVV
+258 RIGPLPLGRWVV
-270 RITDAERKTR
+270 RITDSEHKTR

-290 TRILQLS
+290 TRLLQLS
-297 LPKKQKRYV
+297 LPQKQKRYV
-306 YVNAITGEETDP
+306 FVNAITGEETTP
-318 DTTLIDRHHWNTYS
+318 DSSLIDRRYRWNDYI

-365 SVTDGIETSVVAG
+365 SVTDGIETGVVAG
-378 EKLQIKLLDSKGEA
+378 EKLQVKLLDSKGEA

-410 TLPDGD
+410 TLPYGD

-424 STKGA
+424 TTKGA
-429 DASFRVEEYKRPTFK
+429 DASFRVEEYKRPTFEVK
-444 VTLTQPDKEF
+444 LKKNKDKDEY
-454 TEGDTAI
+454 TVGDTAI

-477 RVLASYNNHT
+477 RVIASYNNNT
-487 DTLFTDP
+487 DTLFTDN
-494 TGHFQIP
+494 TGHFQIT
-501 VIIRS
+501 I
-506 ALPLGSSKNRKLS
+506 PLTFHLS
-519 TVNRKQLIAW
+519 HLTVNRTPSSARLSSAKKLYTVNYIRRIKVSAF
-529 WRYVRVT
+529 VSALT
-536 AEVTDLKGETQ
+536 GETQ
-547 GAQCYL
+547 SDECWL
-553 NIRPNLQPETP
+553 FIRPNHQPETP
-564 EKPKAEKRDDTT
+564 DEPKAEKPKDTT
-576 LYHIYYNVFAGD
+576 LYHIYYNVFAGN

-614 DGAMICFAW
+614 DGAMVCFAW
-623 CKDDEIHYDNLVV
+623 CKDDEIHYDRLVL

-662 TWTLKIH
+662 TWTLKILQ
-669 PETGLRAC
+669 PSALR
-677 SPEHLRSA
+677 PQ
-685 RNGKLS
+685 
-691 TVNSQLMAVLYDS
+691 NSQLLAVLYDA

-712 TWPTHDRRHLA
+712 SWQTHDRRHLA
-723 IPVSSWFTPNY
+723 IPSSSWFTPNF

-756 INGECMLSR
+756 INGECIINPR
-765 YHFFRGRNLPMLMAT
+765 YGIFDCVESSPRLMMA
-780 NAMDSNAKSMRLG
+780 NGSNAKAMRLG
-793 ALPVATESMA
+793 AALPKATESLA
-803 MAQDEAAAETLPVRA
+803 MAQDEAAAESMPVRS
-818 NFGETAFFYPQVE
+818 NFGETAFFYPQME
-831 TNDKGEAILSFT
+831 TNDKGEATLEFT
-843 LPESLTSWH
+843 LPESLTSWR
-852 FIGLAHDKNMRMG
+852 FIGIAHDKNMRMG

-894 LTANVTNLSD
+894 ITANVTNLSD
-904 KPQNVKVTLTINSK
+904 HALTATVTLTI

-924 ACSPEHL
+924 ACSPEHP
-931 RSARNSKL
+931 RSARNCKL
-939 TPGETLPVSFSL
+939 NSGETVPVSFPIEAGVDTASL
-951 PEPKDTSSFVCTIVA
+951 ICSIIA
-966 KSDDFTDGEQHI
+966 KSDDFTDGEQHE
-978 IPILPIEQPTPSL
+978 IPVLPAVQKLPEVISVYK
-991 TGEGRGGA
+991 
-999 SSPSLGREGWGESLM
+999 SPHDLMM

-1037 NVLTAAIK
+1037 NVLTAALK
-1045 DTIPSPANDNIL
+1045 DTLASPANDNIL

-1073 PGMPGNKYMTMAVL
+1073 PGMSGNKYITMAVL

-1092 MEEKQDSE
+1092 LEKIGNWTPSS
-1100 LARLSTH
+1100 ARLSS
-1107 GAQETVNGKPSTV
+1107 AKKQYTVNCK
-1120 NSHQALATI
+1120 LI
-1129 RSKAFAFMLK
+1129 RSKAFDFMQK
-1139 AMSQEVSDMKKYK
+1139 AMAQEVSDMKKYK

-1159 ALDWLYTLAI
+1159 ALDWLYALSI
-1169 DPEAKGR
+1169 DPEANGR

-1197 ATKSVAAIIMASNRE
+1197 ATKSVAAIV
-1212 LSARKEKTVNG
+1212 LSVNG
-1223 KQYTVIRF
+1223 KQSTVNRF

-1280 NCTIAEMQRWLV
+1280 NCTIAQMQRWLV
-1292 SCKRTQKWDNPVN
+1292 SAKRTQKWDNPVN
-1305 TVNAVTAFQLPITPC
+1305 TVNAVNAFQLPVAPC

-1328 NQPTPEEL
+1328 HQPAPEEL

-1345 IIYPS
+1345 IITSPQPS
-1350 VNRKQST
+1350 VNSKQST
-1357 VNSKQPSALGP
+1357 VNNPLGP
-1368 QPSDNGKL
+1368 QGRLPEQEL
-1376 STVNCK
+1376 SIVNCQ
-1382 LSTKVIVR
+1382 LSTKVTIR
-1390 ITIDADRDYDFV
+1390 ITLVADRDYDFV

-1479 PAITVNV
+1479 PAITVNC